1 MQAYYDNKPLTI
13 EKVGNGSYLYHYN
26 VKEVEQDQG
35 DEEKRTQWECEEVT
49 VWLPLTSN
57 KITEAVIAKRWDKNY
72 EQKLINEYNS
82 ALFGLYDD
90 TTATQKK
97 QAYIAFL
104 QERADLKA
112 MVDEDCK
119 KYGIG

>member
-1 MQAYYDNKPLTI
+1 MQAYYDHKPLTI

-26 VKEVEQDQG
+26 IKEVEQDQG
-35 DEEKRTQWECEEVT
+35 DEEMRTQWECEEVT

-57 KITEAVIAKRWDKNY
+57 KITEAVIAERWDKNY

-82 ALFGLYDD
+82 AIFGLYDD
-90 TTATQKK
+90 DTATKKK
-97 QAYIAFL
+97 QAYMDFL